1 VYRLT
6 FLTALALV
14 PAARADQPAPDP
26 RGVEF
31 FEKHVRPVLVEK
43 CIGCHGPKTQ
53 RGSLRLDSRDALL
66 KGGDTGPAVVAGQP
80 DKSLLVRAGKRD
92 GDLKMP
98 PKEKDRLTPAQ
109 VDALSAWVRMGAPW
123 PAGTSP
129 AAAGSSTALARK
141 SHWSFRPVSR
151 PPLPAVRDANWPL
164 TPVDR
169 FILAKLDAKG
179 LTPAPAAD
187 RRTLLR
193 RVTFDLTGLPPTP
206 EEVEAFVKDSRPD
219 AYERLVDRL
228 LASPA
233 YGERWGRHWLDVAR
247 YADTRGY
254 VFTAERLFPYS
265 YTYRDY
271 VIASFNE
278 DRPYDRFVVEQLA
291 ADQVDLGE
299 DRRPLAAMGYLTLG
313 RRFLNNVHDII
324 DDRIDV
330 VMRGLQGLT
339 VSCARCHDHKFDPIP
354 TRDYYSL
361 YGVFASSTEPA
372 ELPLLVRHDPS
383 AGPTPFQKELQ
394 ARQEK
399 VDRFLKERHAELLPR
414 FRAQAGSYLLAARN
428 LDRPRGDRR
437 LGPDDLN
444 RALLRR
450 WREYLR
456 AARKGH
462 HPVLAP
468 FLAFAALAEKDYPA
482 KAAALAAQ
490 FAANREPGKPI
501 NPLVA
506 KAFAASKPASLVDVT
521 RLYDQLFKDT
531 DTHWQ
536 EALRTATA
544 EKRLAP
550 VRLPDADREAIRQVL
565 YGPGAPTNI
574 TPQQFEPFLD
584 RAMRNLLTP
593 LRKKVE
599 QWRATAP
606 GAPPRAM
613 VLVDMPAPVN
623 PHVLVRGNPNN
634 PGVAVPRQF
643 LEVLSPQPRRPFAKG
658 SGRLELARAI
668 ASRDNPLT
676 ARVMV
681 NRVWMHHFG
690 QGLVR
695 TPGDFGLRGEP
706 PTHPELL
713 DWLAVTF
720 VESGWSVKTLHRLM
734 VLSAAYRQSSEEAGQ
749 GAVIDSDNNLL
760 WRMNRRRLEFEP
772 LRDALLAS
780 AGRLDR
786 RLGGQPVQIA
796 QAPFTPRRSV
806 YGFIDRQNLPGLFR
820 TFDLASPDTST
831 PQRHSTT
838 VPQQA
843 LFLMNGPF
851 VVEHARAL
859 AARPDVVTQKSDE
872 ARIDRLHQ
880 IAYGRP
886 ADHEEVSLGLSFV
899 RQASTKSGGLTAW
912 EQYAQVILLANEF
925 AFVD

>member
-1 VYRLT
+1 MYRLSL
-6 FLTALALV
+6 LTVLALAPAV
-14 PAARADQPAPDP
+14 GADGPAADP
-26 RGVEF
+26 RAVEH

-43 CIGCHGPKTQ
+43 CIACHGPKAQ
-53 RGSLRLDSRDALL
+53 RGSLRLDSRQGLL
-66 KGGDTGPAVVAGQP
+66 KGGDTGPALVAGQP
-80 DKSLLVRAGKRD
+80 DNSLLIKAIRRA

-98 PKEKDRLTPAQ
+98 PKDKDRLTPAQ

-123 PAGTSP
+123 PAG
-129 AAAGSSTALARK
+129 AAPDASAGSTVLARK
-141 SHWSFRPVSR
+141 SHWAFRPVHR
-151 PPLPAVRDANWPL
+151 PALPAVRDTAWAQTAL
-164 TPVDR
+164 DR
-169 FILAKLDAKG
+169 FILARLEAKG
-179 LTPAPAAD
+179 LTPSPAAG
-187 RRTLLR
+187 RRTLIR
-193 RVTFDLTGLPPTP
+193 RVTFDLTGLPPAP
-206 EEVEAFVKDSRPD
+206 EEVEAFVNDRRPD
-219 AYERLVDRL
+219 AYERLVERL

-254 VFTAERLFPYS
+254 VFTAERRFPYS

-271 VIASFNE
+271 VIASFNS
-278 DRPYDRFVVEQLA
+278 DRPYDRFLVEQLA
-291 ADQVDLGE
+291 ADQLDLGA

-361 YGVFASSTEPA
+361 YGVFASSVEPA
-372 ELPLLVRHDPS
+372 ELPLLTRPDPT

-394 ARQEK
+394 ARQDK
-399 VDRFLKERHAELLPR
+399 VDRFLKEQYADLLPR
-414 FRAQAGSYLLAARN
+414 FRAQASDYLLAARN

-437 LGPDDLN
+437 LGRDDLN
-444 RALLRR
+444 RALMRR
-450 WREYLR
+450 WRQYLG

-468 FLAFAALAEKDYPA
+468 FLAFAALPEKDYA
-482 KAAALAAQ
+482 TKAAALAAR
-490 FAANREPGKPI
+490 FAANSEPGKAI

-506 KAFAASKPASLVDVT
+506 KAFASKPPASFADVA
-521 RLYDQLFKDT
+521 RLYGQLFK
-531 DTHWQ
+531 
-536 EALRTATA
+536 EADSPTRHA
-544 EKRLAP
+544 
-550 VRLPDADREAIRQVL
+550 DADREAIRQVL

-574 TPQQFEPFLD
+574 APEQLEPFLD
-584 RAMRNLLTP
+584 RAMRNRLTP
-593 LRKKVE
+593 LRKRVE

-606 GAPPRAM
+606 DAPPRAM
-613 VLVDMPAPVN
+613 VLVDMPAPVS
-623 PHVLVRGNPNN
+623 PRVLVRGNPGN
-634 PGVAVPRQF
+634 PGVLVPRQF
-643 LEVLSPQPRRPFAKG
+643 LEVLSPGPRRPFTKG

-668 ASRDNPLT
+668 ASKDNPLT

-713 DWLAVTF
+713 DWLAVEF
-720 VESGWSVKTLHRLM
+720 VESGWSVKQLHRLI
-734 VLSAAYRQSSEEAGQ
+734 VQSAAYRQASEETGK
-749 GAVIDSDNNLL
+749 GAEVDGDNTLL

-772 LRDALLAS
+772 LRDALLAT
-780 AGRLDR
+780 AGRLDAR
-786 RLGGQPVQIA
+786 MGGQAVEIA

-820 TFDLASPDTST
+820 TFDLASPDSST

-851 VVEHARAL
+851 AIAQAKAL
-859 AARPDVVTQKSDE
+859 AARPDVVGQKSDE
-872 ARIDRLHQ
+872 ARIHRLYR
-880 IAYGRP
+880 IAYARP
-886 ADHEEVSLGLSFV
+886 ADPDEVAAGLSFV
-899 RQASTKSGGLTAW
+899 RAARAASGGLTPW
-912 EQYAQVILLANEF
+912 EQYAQVVLLANEF